1 MPGVLEGVR
10 VLDFGRY
17 IAGPWCAAL
26 LGDFGAEVIRVEK
39 VEGGEDR
46 FINRVSEE
54 DGSGVT
60 YLQVNRNKKCLTLD
74 PTTEEG
80 REVQRRL
87 VATADVVVANMPQR
101 ALEQLGLD
109 YASLAEVRPDVIL
122 VSNTCF
128 GVAGPYGRKLGFDG
142 LAQAMCGN
150 MHLSGH
156 PDEPIRSYAPWVD
169 FSTAALCALGA
180 VLALLARRQT
190 GRGQEVQGALLGTA
204 LTAASPFL
212 IEQAVLAPDREAT
225 GNRGQLN
232 APSDVFATRDGHVM
246 VLVIGEPMYRRWAKL
261 VGETHWLEDERF
273 RTDDSR
279 GEHGELFSARMSTW
293 CAERTTEQALA
304 ELEDG
309 AGSRRP
315 GLHPAADPGRSARAG
330 GRVHPGDRV
339 SGRAGNRSSRHHP
352 GASSRHPRDDPLAR
366 APPRRAHGR
375 DPGGARL
382 LLRGRGAPAG
392 GGGGLSGE
400 ERTAALPR
408 RRSAPRRSGHPAGRA
423 QDPAESARSRNSSR
437 SCPQKGSPS
446 SR

>member
-1 MPGVLEGVR
+1 MPGVLEGIR

-87 VATADVVVANMPQR
+87 VATADVVVANMPPR

-109 YASLAEVRPDVIL
+109 YASLAGIRPDVIL

-261 VGETHWLEDERF
+261 LGETHWLEDERF

-279 GEHGELFSARMSTW
+279 GEHGELFSARMATW
-293 CAERTTEQALA
+293 CAARTTEQALA
-304 ELEDG
+304 ELEAARVPAGPVYTPRQTLDDPHVREGGFTRETEYPG
-309 AGSRRP
+309 APGAVPLMATPVRLLGSP
-315 GLHPAADPGRSARAG
+315 GTIRSRAPLLG
-330 GRVHPGDRV
+330 EHTAEILEGLGYAPGDVERL
-339 SGRAGNRSSRHHP
+339 RAA
-352 GASSRHPRDDPLAR
+352 GAV
-366 APPRRAHGR
+366 
-375 DPGGARL
+375 
-382 LLRGRGAPAG
+382 
-392 GGGGLSGE
+392 
-400 ERTAALPR
+400 
-408 RRSAPRRSGHPAGRA
+408 
-423 QDPAESARSRNSSR
+423 
-437 SCPQKGSPS
+437 
-446 SR
+446 

>member
-39 VEGGEDR
+39 VGGGEDR

-80 REVQRRL
+80 REIQRRL

-109 YASLAEVRPDVIL
+109 YPSLAAIRPDVIL

-128 GVAGPYGRKLGFDG
+128 GTAGPYGRKLGFDG

-156 PDEPIRSYAPWVD
+156 PEEPIRSYAPWVD
-169 FSTAALCALGA
+169 FSTAALCALGT
-180 VLALLARRQT
+180 VVALLARRQT
-190 GRGQEVQGALLGTA
+190 GRGQEVQGALLATA
-204 LTAASPFL
+204 LTAASPAL
-212 IEQAVLAPDREAT
+212 IEQAVLAPDRVAT

-232 APSDVFATRDGHVM
+232 APSDVFATRDGHIM
-246 VLVIGEPMYRRWAKL
+246 VLVIGEPMYARWAKL
-261 VGETHWLEDERF
+261 MDEEHWLTDERF
-273 RTDDSR
+273 QTDDSR
-279 GEHGELFSARMSTW
+279 GEHGETFSARMAEW
-293 CAERTTEQALA
+293 CAERTTKQALA
-304 ELEDG
+304 ELEAARVP
-309 AGSRRP
+309 AGPVYTPRQT
-315 GLHPAADPGRSARAG
+315 LEDPHVRQG
-330 GRVHPGDRV
+330 GFTQETEY
-339 SGRAGNRSSRHHP
+339 P
-352 GASSRHPRDDPLAR
+352 GAPKAVPVVTTPVRLLGTPGTIRSR
-366 APPRRAHGR
+366 APQLGEHTDEVLGELGYRPEDVERLRAA
-375 DPGGARL
+375 GAV
-382 LLRGRGAPAG
+382 
-392 GGGGLSGE
+392 
-400 ERTAALPR
+400 
-408 RRSAPRRSGHPAGRA
+408 
-423 QDPAESARSRNSSR
+423 
-437 SCPQKGSPS
+437 
-446 SR
+446 

>member
-1 MPGVLEGVR
+1 MPGVLEGIR

-87 VATADVVVANMPQR
+87 VATADVVVANMPPR

-109 YASLAEVRPDVIL
+109 YPSLAEVRPDVIL

-142 LAQAMCGN
+142 IAQAMCGN

-261 VGETHWLEDERF
+261 LGETHWLEDERF

-279 GEHGELFSARMSTW
+279 GEHGELFSARMATW
-293 CAERTTEQALA
+293 CAARTTEQALA
-304 ELEDG
+304 ELEAARVP
-309 AGSRRP
+309 AGPVYTPRQT
-315 GLHPAADPGRSARAG
+315 LDDPHVREG
-330 GRVHPGDRV
+330 GFTRETEY
-339 SGRAGNRSSRHHP
+339 P
-352 GASSRHPRDDPLAR
+352 GAPGAVPLMATPVRLLGSPGTIRSR
-366 APPRRAHGR
+366 APLLGEHTAEILEGLGYASGDVERLRAA
-375 DPGGARL
+375 GAV
-382 LLRGRGAPAG
+382 
-392 GGGGLSGE
+392 
-400 ERTAALPR
+400 
-408 RRSAPRRSGHPAGRA
+408 
-423 QDPAESARSRNSSR
+423 
-437 SCPQKGSPS
+437 
-446 SR
+446 

>member
-1 MPGVLEGVR
+1 MSGVLEGIR

-39 VEGGEDR
+39 IGGGEDR

-54 DGSGVT
+54 DASGVT

-87 VATADVVVANMPQR
+87 AATADIVVANMPQR

-109 YASLAEVRPDVIL
+109 HASLAEIRPDIIL

-128 GVAGPYGRKLGFDG
+128 GAAGPYGRRLGFDG

-169 FSTAALCALGA
+169 FGTAALCALGA
-180 VLALLARRQT
+180 VIALLARRQT

-246 VLVIGEPMYRRWAKL
+246 ILVIGDPMYRRWVKL
-261 VGETHWLEDERF
+261 VGEPHWLDDERF

-279 GEHGELFSARMSTW
+279 GEHGELFSARMSEW
-293 CAERTTEQALA
+293 CAERTTEEALA
-304 ELEDG
+304 ELAAARVP
-309 AGSRRP
+309 AGP
-315 GLHPAADPGRSARAG
+315 VYTPQQTLDDPHVREAG
-330 GRVHPGDRV
+330 FTQET
-339 SGRAGNRSSRHHP
+339 AYP
-352 GASSRHPRDDPLAR
+352 GAPGAVPLVTTPVRLLGTPGTIRSR
-366 APPRRAHGR
+366 APLLGEHTAEILAGLGYAPEEI
-375 DPGGARL
+375 ARL
-382 LLRGRGAPAG
+382 EAAGAV
-392 GGGGLSGE
+392 
-400 ERTAALPR
+400 
-408 RRSAPRRSGHPAGRA
+408 
-423 QDPAESARSRNSSR
+423 
-437 SCPQKGSPS
+437 
-446 SR
+446 